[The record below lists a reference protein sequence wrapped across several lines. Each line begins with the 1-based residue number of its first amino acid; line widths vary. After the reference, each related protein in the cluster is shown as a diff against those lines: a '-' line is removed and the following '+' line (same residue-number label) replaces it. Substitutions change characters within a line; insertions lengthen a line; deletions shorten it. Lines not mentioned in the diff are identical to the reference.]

1 VLLEKKAVKES
12 KHARRHSRGTRFPM
26 AETLA
31 VNGGP
36 AARSTPLPP
45 RHLWGEEEKL
55 AAMRMFD
62 DAIDSGGVI
71 GYSGPEELAYEKEF
85 AEYMGGGF
93 ADLVNSGTSAVY
105 CAIGALQ
112 LPPGSEVVVP
122 PITDP
127 GGAMPVAMHNLV
139 PIVADA
145 APGTFNAGASEIE
158 AVITERTS
166 AIVIAHIAG
175 EPCDMGP
182 IMAVANKHNLPVVED
197 CAQAHGARYE
207 GQLCGTF
214 GAVAAISTMSGKHH
228 ATGPQG
234 ASLSASESRLCYAPL
249 HRSAALSQ
257 ASHPVSVFSLSLA
270 RK

>member
-1 VLLEKKAVKES
+1 MRASSALE
-12 KHARRHSRGTRFPM
+12 M

-31 VNGGP
+31 ENGGQP
-36 AARSTPLPP
+36 VRSGPLPA
-45 RHLWGEEEKL
+45 RALWGKEEKD

-62 DAIDSGGVI
+62 EAIESGGVI

-85 AEYMGGGF
+85 AEYMGGGYV
-93 ADLVNSGTSAVY
+93 DLVNSGTNAVY
-105 CAIGALQ
+105 CALGALQ

-127 GGAMPVAMHNLV
+127 GGCMPVALHNLI

-145 APGTFNAGASEIE
+145 ARGTFNAGAREIE

-166 AIVIAHIAG
+166 AILIAHIAG

-182 IMAVANKHNLPVVED
+182 IMAVAEKYNLPVIED
-197 CAQAHGARYE
+197 CAQSHGARYD

-214 GAVAAISTMSGKHH
+214 GAIAAVSTMSGKHH

-234 ASLSASESRLCYAPL
+234 TSTYAIN
-249 HRSAALSQ
+249 ALSRHVLR
-257 ASHPVSVFSLSLA
+257 SHTVIQDSHAVALVPAQVESSSRVQRS
-270 RK
+270 